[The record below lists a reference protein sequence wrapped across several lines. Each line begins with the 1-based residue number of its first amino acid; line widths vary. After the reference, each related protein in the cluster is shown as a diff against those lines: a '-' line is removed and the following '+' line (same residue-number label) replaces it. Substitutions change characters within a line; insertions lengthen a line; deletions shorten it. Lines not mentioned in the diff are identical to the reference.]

1 MGQEALGI
9 DPPPM
14 PDSWRGCT
22 TTTEMRGDLVGAQT
36 APGKT
41 SLKGTAALTLR
52 GSVQGC
58 EKTGANITA
67 SPPPE
72 MKRVP
77 WTGSGDENGLKGKIT
92 FPASAAIAPG
102 TSWAFAVDSP

>member
-1 MGQEALGI
+1 VHDYDRDAER
-9 DPPPM
+9 PRRR
-14 PDSWRGCT
+14 PDGTRQD
-22 TTTEMRGDLVGAQT
+22 ELE
-36 APGKT
+36 
-41 SLKGTAALTLR
+41 GTAALTLR